1 MVKNNCGVHMSLN
14 NIIRLKIVG
23 FIFIIV
29 ATIVATVII
38 PKNDACIDKIDDR
51 IDDFKESRILTV
63 ICGISYDIKFT
74 QRRIELFEANEN
86 VSRKNNDSSIK
97 ILRERALENTIGM
110 AKAWASLLGREQK
123 EVELAKLDKEIEKII
138 NDKSK
143 NINKKIEAVEKIYQ
157 REEELASARL
167 KKAHEKYYEDKQE
180 KQKKEDIN
188 RRWNSFFILFQI
200 LGLMILSICEI
211 LDKFA
216 LNK

>member
-1 MVKNNCGVHMSLN
+1 MSLN
-14 NIIRLKIVG
+14 KIITLKIIG
-23 FIFIIV
+23 FIFVIF
-29 ATIVATVII
+29 ATIIATVIL
-38 PKNDACIDKIDDR
+38 PKNDAYIDTINDR
-51 IDDFKESRILTV
+51 IDDFKESRILTA

-86 VSRKNNDSSIK
+86 VVRKSKDGSVK
-97 ILRERALENTIGM
+97 ILRERALEHTIGM

-123 EVELAKLDKEIEKII
+123 KVDLEKLDKQIEIII

-143 NINKKIEAVEKIYQ
+143 DINKKIEEVEKIYQ
-157 REEELASARL
+157 REQELASARL
-167 KKAHEKYYEDKQE
+167 KKAHEKYYDDKQE

-188 RRWNSFFILFQI
+188 RLWNSFFIWFQI

-216 LNK
+216 VKKSE